1 MEKRKSQKLLT
12 WEKKDYTLNTVVY
25 LVNFILLTL
34 TFLAVV
40 YIRSGM
46 TAQGFRAFFA
56 DISFF
61 MNFIF
66 LLGICVLTLLAYLL
80 FEAKDFLKNAGN
92 SEMLFLIIELS
103 IIICFV
109 SEKYLN
115 LYFRP
120 FALPILLTL
129 FLTDTRKAIFMD
141 FLFCVIYFL
150 FDAFSGFASPIQ
162 DTIAYSAF
170 FFATNLATGFIAIYL
185 MRNVYSRFKLIAL
198 SLFISIPAV
207 CGALFPYEN
216 FGSSGLLRSL
226 LYAAFS
232 GTFAVTVCFV
242 LLPFMEIVFKKVTCF
257 KYAELTDH
265 KSKLIKK
272 MIDLAP
278 GTFNHSMLVSSIA
291 ESCATAIGEDALLA
305 RTCVY
310 YHDIGKIRRPE
321 MFKENQGEG
330 GNPNDELAPELS
342 ASIIK
347 AHTRDGYKLMKKNN
361 IPQIVA
367 DVALQHHG
375 TMPILY
381 FYNKAKKFTDGT
393 VDIANFCYDGPKPQS
408 KIAAIIMI
416 ADSSEAATRV
426 LKDRSRENVLKTVR
440 KIVDQRL
447 DLGQFDECEI
457 TLKELEIITNT
468 TVNCLT
474 GIYHKRVEYPKI
486 NIKELESE
494 LEKDE

>member
-1 MEKRKSQKLLT
+1 MQKRNSQKLLV
-12 WEKKDYTLNTVVY
+12 WEKKDYVLNSVVY
-25 LVNFILLTL
+25 VVNLILLTL
-34 TFLAVV
+34 IFLGVV
-40 YIRSGM
+40 YLRNDLSS
-46 TAQGFRAFFA
+46 TAFINFFSDLA
-56 DISFF
+56 PF
-61 MNFIF
+61 MNFVV
-66 LLGICVLTLLAYLL
+66 LLIICVVIMLCYLA
-80 FEAKDFLKNAGN
+80 FESRDFLKDAGN
-92 SEMLFLIIELS
+92 SEMLFLIMELS
-103 IIICFV
+103 VIICFV

-115 LYFRP
+115 IYFRP

-141 FLFCVIYFL
+141 FIFCVIYFL
-150 FDAFSGFASPIQ
+150 FDAFSGITVPLSDYLSYA
-162 DTIAYSAF
+162 AYF
-170 FFATNLATGFIAIYL
+170 FVTSLATGFVAIYL

-198 SLFISIPAV
+198 SLFISIPALCSV
-207 CGALFPYEN
+207 LIPYED
-216 FGSSGLLRSL
+216 FGDGRFWRSFL
-226 LYAAFS
+226 FAATS
-232 GTFAVTVCFV
+232 GTFAVTVCFI
-242 LLPFMEIVFKKVTCF
+242 LLPFMEVVFKKVTCF

-265 KSKLIKK
+265 KAKLIKK
-272 MIDLAP
+272 MIEVAP

-291 ESCATAIGEDALLA
+291 ESCATAIGEDSLLA

-321 MFKENQGEG
+321 MFKENQGDG
-330 GNPNDELAPELS
+330 ANPNDELAPELS

-347 AHTRDGYKLMKKNN
+347 AHTRDGYKLMKKNH

-367 DVALQHHG
+367 DVCLQHHG

-408 KIAAIIMI
+408 KLAAIVMI

-426 LKDRSRENVLKTVR
+426 LKDRSRENVYKTVR

-474 GIYHKRVEYPKI
+474 GIYHKRIEYPKI
-486 NIKELESE
+486 NIKELENE
-494 LEKDE
+494 LDKDE